1 MYKWWAEVQT
11 NILTDSTN
19 WQSGVFNSFV
29 MGLLIWKIKSNHICS
44 IKLKTEWRQK
54 QKLTP
59 SEPLSKGRWRD
70 VRGEEDNNRGSC
82 GRMDEGKRS
91 KGTPPHSPSLYH
103 SSPCFLLLSV
113 WHVQTAAI
121 IQLLSFS
128 SSHSLYVF
136 LSSCSLLHSFIPLSI
151 SVFHPFTHSCLI
163 YVISRFFSTF
173 RPLRPPPVP
182 PCANFSFLSMF
193 VICDGPLPSFHCC
206 WFPLHTA
213 LFSAAVQIQARTG
226 HNSDLLHA
234 KHDVITKQS
243 VSQECVLLPVLVYV
257 HQSVFTLTTT
267 SNPDQM
273 WAHR

>member
-1 MYKWWAEVQT
+1 
-11 NILTDSTN
+11 
-19 WQSGVFNSFV
+19 
-29 MGLLIWKIKSNHICS
+29 
-44 IKLKTEWRQK
+44 
-54 QKLTP
+54 
-59 SEPLSKGRWRD
+59 
-70 VRGEEDNNRGSC
+70 
-82 GRMDEGKRS
+82 MDEGKRS

-136 LSSCSLLHSFIPLSI
+136 LSSCSLLHSFTPLSI

-243 VSQECVLLPVLVYV
+243 VS
-257 HQSVFTLTTT
+257 
-267 SNPDQM
+267 
-273 WAHR
+273 